1 MDTRSEN
8 PPEPDLVNLFVEFL
22 RHVPSPDISSD
33 EAPSDIPRS
42 LTPNL
47 SPSFLSQLNP
57 LLRARLTFNIQTFQF
72 GDLDNSIE
80 NFDTDRVLETVRH
93 QWAELL
99 SWPNPASAS
108 MPELGPILARKLY
121 DSRDLLLDETQNQ
134 STENESD
141 NRVNIKGFAR
151 PDIETF
157 LASAWLP
164 ATGIEIV
171 WNWETAERA
180 WRVNEVKMSLV
191 DSSADG
197 FGDLDYL
204 QESQSK
210 LWAIDMTEAITGV
223 HGLKVN
229 EQGEEI
235 DDDDDDD
242 DSYWREYDKDVEP
255 EGENEEPV
263 PTKESQAAE
272 VEDYDYYSRYDTVT
286 TALSSESTQ
295 QQKTASISPVHIH
308 IQNSLRSLR
317 DLARD
322 SGMSQ
327 DEFMDLVR
335 EGLRG

>member
-1 MDTRSEN
+1 MDIKSEN

-22 RHVPSPDISSD
+22 RHVPSFDISSD
-33 EAPSDIPRS
+33 DTLDTPHS
-42 LTPNL
+42 LTPYL

-57 LLRARLTFNIQTFQF
+57 LLRARLTFNIQAFQF
-72 GDLDNSIE
+72 GNLDNSTK
-80 NFDTDRVLETVRH
+80 NFDTDRVLENVRH

-99 SWPNPASAS
+99 SWPSPASES

-121 DSRDLLLDETQNQ
+121 DSRDLLLDETQIQ

-141 NRVNIKGFAR
+141 NKVNIKGFAR

-171 WNWETAERA
+171 WNWENAERA
-180 WRVNEVKMSLV
+180 WRVNEVKMSLM

-197 FGDLDYL
+197 FGDLDFL
-204 QESQSK
+204 QERQSK
-210 LWAIDMTEAITGV
+210 SWAIDMTEAITGV
-223 HGLKVN
+223 HGLKVK

-235 DDDDDDD
+235 DDDDDD
-242 DSYWREYDKDVEP
+242 SYWGEYDKDVEP
-255 EGENEEPV
+255 QGEDEKPV
-263 PTKESQAAE
+263 PSQESQAAD
-272 VEDYDYYSRYDTVT
+272 VEDYDYYSRYDRVT

-295 QQKTASISPVHIH
+295 QQKTADVSPVHIH

-327 DEFMDLVR
+327 DEFMDLIR
-335 EGLRG
+335 EGVRG